1 VSGFISANTNWTLI
15 GSPYIVVNNA
25 LLSNGYTLT
34 IDPGVVVKF
43 NDSCAL
49 QIDGELIA
57 IGTAQNRITFTS
69 NKPVPA
75 AGDWAKV
82 HFADLSTDA
91 VFDPIGNYLSG
102 SIMKYCD
109 VLYGGKLGFGEV
121 HIESSSPY
129 LSYCNILNSGSAGV
143 YSNQSSHTIDSSSI
157 KNCNGYGLYYWYNS
171 GNCIINKDTI
181 ANNLNGGI
189 FSGLGFIRVI
199 GNYFTLNTSHGA
211 ILIDNGNQNI
221 FIRENYFANNT
232 SNTGIIQASVG
243 LQRDTICN
251 NIFEYNQSA
260 KGAINCEWS
269 HFSSPRIYNN
279 CFYQNTSILNGTTVL
294 TIDNIGSYDTTY
306 IFNNNIRNNSGV
318 SGNCFKVRL
327 QFDNNQLMN
336 IYNNNFI
343 DNTGFS
349 VLNLNQW
356 YTTAGTLN
364 YLCLKRNNF
373 SNPNSQYEL
382 YNNIEYGSQNVFA
395 DSNYWGSTNTQ
406 HIDSVIYDYF
416 DFANQSVVYYM
427 PILPSPSAVDTTCAV
442 IIPTSINNIELP
454 SALVLFP
461 NPAATHLTITF
472 NKNINNGVLEMYN
485 ILGAKVL
492 KENIYHVSKKEI
504 NLKTIS
510 NGIYL
515 VKLFDGERYYCRKI
529 IVKHN

>member
-1 VSGFISANTNWTLI
+1 
-15 GSPYIVVNNA
+15 
-25 LLSNGYTLT
+25 
-34 IDPGVVVKF
+34 
-43 NDSCAL
+43 
-49 QIDGELIA
+49 
-57 IGTAQNRITFTS
+57 
-69 NKPVPA
+69 
-75 AGDWAKV
+75 
-82 HFADLSTDA
+82 
-91 VFDPIGNYLSG
+91 
-102 SIMKYCD
+102 
-109 VLYGGKLGFGEV
+109 
-121 HIESSSPY
+121 
-129 LSYCNILNSGSAGV
+129 
-143 YSNQSSHTIDSSSI
+143 
-157 KNCNGYGLYYWYNS
+157 
-171 GNCIINKDTI
+171 
-181 ANNLNGGI
+181 
-189 FSGLGFIRVI
+189 
-199 GNYFTLNTSHGA
+199 
-211 ILIDNGNQNI
+211 
-221 FIRENYFANNT
+221 
-232 SNTGIIQASVG
+232 
-243 LQRDTICN
+243 
-251 NIFEYNQSA
+251 
-260 KGAINCEWS
+260 
-269 HFSSPRIYNN
+269 
-279 CFYQNTSILNGTTVL
+279 
-294 TIDNIGSYDTTY
+294 
-306 IFNNNIRNNSGV
+306 
-318 SGNCFKVRL
+318 
-327 QFDNNQLMN
+327 
-336 IYNNNFI
+336 
-343 DNTGFS
+343 
-349 VLNLNQW
+349 LNLNQW